1 MTKQELIQ
9 KIVISCKKRNVSKAA
24 ASDLVESMFDNLSLA
39 IRRGRRFSYPGFGTF
54 IVRKR
59 KERKGRNPQTGQEML
74 ISASKSVIFRP
85 AASLKQSLN

>member
-1 MTKQELIQ
+1 MTKQELIER
-9 KIVISCKKRNVSKAA
+9 IVVSCERRNVSKAA

-74 ISASKSVIFRP
+74 IEASKTVIFRP
-85 AASLKQSLN
+85 AACLKQNLN

>member
-1 MTKQELIQ
+1 MTKQELIE
-9 KIVISCKKRNVSKAA
+9 KIVVSCKRRNVSKAA

-59 KERKGRNPQTGQEML
+59 KERKGRNPQTGQEL
-74 ISASKSVIFRP
+74 TIGASKTVIFRP
-85 AASLKQSLN
+85 AANLKQNLN